1 MKNAFYHHLRNQL
14 GDGVINRNLIRIFT
28 EYDLLDGERADIA
41 IVKLAPKT
49 SFKGGDYHLKERVDD
64 VLAIIEL
71 KYKNGGN
78 REPFRKNIEKVRRYL
93 QHKDFCLCQFYL
105 GFIYESILTQPWLSE
120 RECGTYAKG
129 RLTELS
135 IHWQGD
141 KIDSSIKEVIAF

>member
-1 MKNAFYHHLRNQL
+1 MEERVRQVIDNAIKSGWEAIFQDYKLHYLLKEDSLKNAFYHHLRNQL

-71 KYKNGGN
+71 KFKNGGN

-93 QHKDFCLCQFYL
+93 
-105 GFIYESILTQPWLSE
+105 
-120 RECGTYAKG
+120 
-129 RLTELS
+129 
-135 IHWQGD
+135 
-141 KIDSSIKEVIAF
+141 